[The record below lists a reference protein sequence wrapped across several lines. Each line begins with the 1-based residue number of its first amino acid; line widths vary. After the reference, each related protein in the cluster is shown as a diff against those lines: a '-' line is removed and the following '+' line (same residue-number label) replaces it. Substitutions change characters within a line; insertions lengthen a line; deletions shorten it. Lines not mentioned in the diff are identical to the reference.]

1 MFGCP
6 GGKAYNRRRDLGLIA
21 GLFSQKVYLTA
32 DDPGVERVEKISSE
46 IRHYVE
52 MVGCSCECIED
63 RGQAI
68 RRAVEE
74 CREKTVVLVLGK
86 GNEGRQKYG
95 TMVYEYPTDARLVCQ
110 ALQQRENRTHL
121 WESGSSS
128 QIGE

>member
-1 MFGCP
+1 M
-6 GGKAYNRRRDLGLIA
+6 
-21 GLFSQKVYLTA
+21 
-32 DDPGVERVEKISSE
+32 
-46 IRHYVE
+46 
-52 MVGCSCECIED
+52 GCSCECIED